1 MTRLLVLRHA
11 PTEWNAARRIQGRA
25 DIPLSEAGRA
35 AAARWCLPD
44 WTAGWQVLASP
55 LSRAL
60 ETARLLR
67 PDPVAEPALT
77 ELDWGGWEGL
87 RLSDKTAID
96 PAELARREA
105 LGLDFR
111 APGGE
116 SYRELQA
123 RLAPLLLR
131 LAAARRD
138 TVAVCHRGVI
148 LALYACAVD
157 WTMIG
162 DAPDGLQWG
171 CAHLFRLDDESGA
184 PVIERLNISLAA

>member
-11 PTEWNAARRIQGRA
+11 PTEWNAERRIQGRA

-35 AAARWCLPD
+35 AAAQWRLPD
-44 WTAGWQVLASP
+44 WTAGWQALASP
-55 LSRAL
+55 LSRAM
-60 ETARLLR
+60 ETARLLGL
-67 PDPVAEPALT
+67 DPVPEPALT

-87 RLSDKTAID
+87 RLSDKTRID

-131 LAAARRD
+131 LAAAGRD

-148 LALYACAVD
+148 LALYACAAD

-171 CAHLFRLDDESGA
+171 CAHLFRLDDSGA

>member
-11 PTEWNAARRIQGRA
+11 PTDWNAERRIQGRA
-25 DIPLSEAGRA
+25 DIPLSEAGRTA
-35 AAARWCLPD
+35 AAQWRLPD
-44 WTAGWQVLASP
+44 WTAGWQALASP

-60 ETARLLR
+60 ETARLLGLN
-67 PDPVAEPALT
+67 PVSEPALT

-87 RLSDKTAID
+87 RLSDKTRID

-131 LAAARRD
+131 LAAAGRD

-148 LALYACAVD
+148 LALYACAAD

-171 CAHLFRLDDESGA
+171 CAHLFRLDDLGA
-184 PVIERLNISLAA
+184 PVIERLNIALAA

>member
-11 PTEWNAARRIQGRA
+11 PTGWNAERRIQGRA

-35 AAARWCLPD
+35 AAARWRLPD
-44 WTAGWQVLASP
+44 WVAGWPVLTSP
-55 LSRAL
+55 LSRAM
-60 ETARLLR
+60 ETARLLGL
-67 PDPVAEPALT
+67 DPVPEPALT

-87 RLSDKTAID
+87 RLSDKTRID

-131 LAAARRD
+131 LAAAGRD
-138 TVAVCHRGVI
+138 TVAICHRGVI
-148 LALYACAVD
+148 LALYACAAD

-171 CAHLFRLDDESGA
+171 CAHLFRLDDSGA

>member
-11 PTEWNAARRIQGRA
+11 PTDWNAGRRLQGRA

-35 AAARWCLPD
+35 AAAQWRLPD
-44 WTAGWQVLASP
+44 WTAGWQALASP
-55 LSRAL
+55 LSRAQ
-60 ETARLLR
+60 ETARLLGL
-67 PDPVAEPALT
+67 DPVPEPALT

-87 RLSDKTAID
+87 RLSDKTRID

-111 APGGE
+111 APRGE
-116 SYRELQA
+116 SYRELQS

-131 LAAARRD
+131 LAAAGRD

-148 LALYACAVD
+148 LALYACAAD

-171 CAHLFRLDDESGA
+171 CAHLFRLDDSGA

>member
-11 PTEWNAARRIQGRA
+11 PTAWNAERRIQGRA

-35 AAARWCLPD
+35 AAARWRLPE
-44 WTAGWQVLASP
+44 WAAGWQALASP
-55 LSRAL
+55 LCRAL
-60 ETARLLR
+60 ETARLLGL
-67 PDPVAEPALT
+67 DPAPEPALT
-77 ELDWGGWEGL
+77 ELHWGEWEGL
-87 RLSDKTAID
+87 RLSDKTRID

-123 RLAPLLLR
+123 RLAPLLAR
-131 LAAARRD
+131 LAAAKRD

-148 LALYACAVD
+148 LALYALAAD

-171 CAHLFRLDDESGA
+171 CAHLFRLDSTGA
-184 PVIERLNISLAA
+184 PVIERLNIPVAA

>member
-1 MTRLLVLRHA
+1 
-11 PTEWNAARRIQGRA
+11 
-25 DIPLSEAGRA
+25 
-35 AAARWCLPD
+35 
-44 WTAGWQVLASP
+44 
-55 LSRAL
+55 
-60 ETARLLR
+60 
-67 PDPVAEPALT
+67 VAEPALT
-77 ELDWGGWEGL
+77 ELDWGGWEGR
-87 RLSDKTAID
+87 RLSDRTRID

-131 LAAARRD
+131 LAAAGRD
-138 TVAVCHRGVI
+138 TIAVCHRGVI
-148 LALYACAVD
+148 LALYACAAD

-171 CAHLFRLDDESGA
+171 CAHLFRLDNSGA

>member
-11 PTEWNAARRIQGRA
+11 PTDWNAGRRLQGRA

-35 AAARWCLPD
+35 AAAQWRLPD
-44 WTAGWQVLASP
+44 WTAGWQALASP
-55 LSRAL
+55 LSRAQ
-60 ETARLLR
+60 ETARLLGL
-67 PDPVAEPALT
+67 DPVPEPALT

-87 RLSDKTAID
+87 RLSDKTRID
-96 PAELARREA
+96 PDELARREA

-111 APGGE
+111 APDGE

-131 LAAARRD
+131 LAAAGRD

-148 LALYACAVD
+148 LALYACAAD

-171 CAHLFRLDDESGA
+171 CAHLFRLDDSGA
-184 PVIERLNISLAA
+184 PVIERLNIVLAA

>member
-1 MTRLLVLRHA
+1 MTHLLVLRHA
-11 PTEWNAARRIQGRA
+11 PTDWNAGRRLQGRA

-35 AAARWCLPD
+35 AAAQWRLPD
-44 WTAGWQVLASP
+44 WTAGWQALASP
-55 LSRAL
+55 LSRAQ
-60 ETARLLR
+60 ETARLLGL
-67 PDPVAEPALT
+67 DPVPEPALT

-87 RLSDKTAID
+87 RLSDKTRID

-111 APGGE
+111 APDGE

-131 LAAARRD
+131 LAAAGRD

-148 LALYACAVD
+148 LALYACAAD

-171 CAHLFRLDDESGA
+171 CAHLFRLDDSGA
-184 PVIERLNISLAA
+184 PVIERLNIVLAA

>member
-11 PTEWNAARRIQGRA
+11 PTDWNAGRRLQGRA

-35 AAARWCLPD
+35 AAAQWRLPD
-44 WTAGWQVLASP
+44 WTAGWQALASP
-55 LSRAL
+55 LSRAQ
-60 ETARLLR
+60 ETARLLGL
-67 PDPVAEPALT
+67 DPVPEPALT

-87 RLSDKTAID
+87 RLSDKTRID
-96 PAELARREA
+96 PDELARREA

-111 APGGE
+111 APDGE

-131 LAAARRD
+131 LAAAGRD

-148 LALYACAVD
+148 LALYACAAD

-162 DAPDGLQWG
+162 EAPDGLQWG
-171 CAHLFRLDDESGA
+171 CAHLFRLDDSGA
-184 PVIERLNISLAA
+184 PVIERLNIVLAA

>member
-11 PTEWNAARRIQGRA
+11 PTDWNAGRRLQGRA

-35 AAARWCLPD
+35 AAAQWHLPD
-44 WTAGWQVLASP
+44 WTAGWQALASP
-55 LSRAL
+55 LSRAQ
-60 ETARLLR
+60 ETARLLGL
-67 PDPVAEPALT
+67 DPVPEPALT

-87 RLSDKTAID
+87 RLSDRTRID

-111 APGGE
+111 APDGE

-131 LAAARRD
+131 LAAAGRD

-148 LALYACAVD
+148 LALYACAAD

-171 CAHLFRLDDESGA
+171 CAHLFRLDDSGA

>member
-11 PTEWNAARRIQGRA
+11 PTDWNAGRRIQGRA
-25 DIPLSEAGRA
+25 DIPLSEVGRA
-35 AAARWCLPD
+35 AAARWRLPD
-44 WTAGWQVLASP
+44 WMAGWQALASP
-55 LSRAL
+55 LSRAM
-60 ETARLLR
+60 ETARLLGL
-67 PDPVAEPALT
+67 DPVPEPALT

-87 RLSDKTAID
+87 RLSDKSRID

-131 LAAARRD
+131 LAAAGRD

-148 LALYACAVD
+148 LALYACAAD

-171 CAHLFRLDDESGA
+171 CAHLFRLDSTGA

>member
-1 MTRLLVLRHA
+1 MTHLLVLRHA
-11 PTEWNAARRIQGRA
+11 PTDWNAGRRLQGRA

-35 AAARWCLPD
+35 AAAQWRLPD
-44 WTAGWQVLASP
+44 WTAGWQALASP
-55 LSRAL
+55 LSRAQ
-60 ETARLLR
+60 ETARLLGL
-67 PDPVAEPALT
+67 DPVPEPALT

-87 RLSDKTAID
+87 RLSDRTRID

-111 APGGE
+111 APDGE

-131 LAAARRD
+131 LAAAGRD

-148 LALYACAVD
+148 LALYACAAD

-171 CAHLFRLDDESGA
+171 CAHLFRLDDSGA
-184 PVIERLNISLAA
+184 PVIERLNIVLAA